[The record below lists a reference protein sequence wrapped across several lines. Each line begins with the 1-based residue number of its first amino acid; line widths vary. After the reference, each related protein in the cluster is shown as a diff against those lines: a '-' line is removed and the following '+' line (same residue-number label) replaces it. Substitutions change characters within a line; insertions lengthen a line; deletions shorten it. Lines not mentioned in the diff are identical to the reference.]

1 MHTNQIRFYDQQ
13 DRFRRAESD
22 RRAAILAKQM
32 QEVQASFEQ
41 LQMGAKVEEERMRE
55 DFKLREKRIW
65 DQIENVIKLEE
76 DKVKARLEAEKRAQ
90 EGAERKRKEEERK
103 LKEEEER
110 KRAEEDKRKAE
121 EEKKRKEEEE
131 AKRKE
136 EEQKK
141 KKQEEEQE
149 LLEREKLRVQR
160 EESEKEQRKGLGM
173 STTTDDWLSA
183 RTLLKVDIYSPHIF
197 PTNFR
202 C

>member
-1 MHTNQIRFYDQQ
+1 
-13 DRFRRAESD
+13 
-22 RRAAILAKQM
+22 M

-76 DKVKARLEAEKRAQ
+76 DKIKARLEAEKRAQ
-90 EGAERKRKEEERK
+90 EEAERKRKEEERK
-103 LKEEEER
+103 LKEEEDR

-173 STTTDDWLSA
+173 STTTDDWSSA
-183 RTLLKVDIYSPHIF
+183 RTFLKVDIYSPHIF